1 MDLLQHV
8 ACQAFH
14 KIPRK
19 ASIPILQHRKEKHR
33 LVKRLLH
40 RHIQCSSQGLNQGVR
55 SMILHGV
62 HDFTKEQLWRQ
73 RPWPNSIQHKVKRWR
88 LTELFMLSSS
98 LPNIHPLDKGLPSLS
113 LHALLALLDIN
124 TLMPASSQSTLS
136 LKKDEL
142 RARTDPFARFT
153 DKTYCPHPR
162 SNVCAFHLRKTL
174 VWPRLP
180 EVWNDFHLH
189 RGNLPLIIF
198 QQWRILKF
206 NSHFLPL
213 LKTVLCYFY
222 ILKTDF

>member
-1 MDLLQHV
+1 
-8 ACQAFH
+8 
-14 KIPRK
+14 
-19 ASIPILQHRKEKHR
+19 
-33 LVKRLLH
+33 
-40 RHIQCSSQGLNQGVR
+40 
-55 SMILHGV
+55 
-62 HDFTKEQLWRQ
+62 
-73 RPWPNSIQHKVKRWR
+73 
-88 LTELFMLSSS
+88 MLSSS

-162 SNVCAFHLRKTL
+162 SNVCVSHLRKTL

-189 RGNLPLIIF
+189 RGNFPLIIF
-198 QQWRILKF
+198 QEQRILRF

-213 LKTVLCYFY
+213 FKNSFGLFPHS
-222 ILKTDF
+222 